1 MFTGLSTKCGSVGGV
16 SSDGDNDTEPVQLA
30 IVVVVTFV
38 VTALSVSFLAT
49 VIGLFLNAQ
58 KKKKEGFKKE
68 YELDN
73 VYERNVKIYVKFCYY
88 YNQLLPVLSAC
99 IFLIIKINMPCRV
112 SVVANYSY
120 SVV

>member
-1 MFTGLSTKCGSVGGV
+1 MFTGLSTKCGSVGGL
-16 SSDGDNDTEPVQLA
+16 STDGDNDVDPVPLA
-30 IVVVVTFV
+30 IAVVVTFV

-73 VYERNVKIYVKFCYY
+73 AYEKKC
-88 YNQLLPVLSAC
+88 
-99 IFLIIKINMPCRV
+99 
-112 SVVANYSY
+112 
-120 SVV
+120 